1 MLLALNIRG
10 QTCQIS
16 LRQDSLS
23 PGNTVPSKTQI
34 KFPLKNPWW
43 FLSSL
48 PSLIPYKFGRIGF
61 YLFLKKK
68 KTSRC
73 LLSRKTHLRKR
84 IPDNPSFLL
93 DLLTESINLE
103 SCENENASQKHIC
116 SFQEQITI
124 RKVSEFFFSP
134 KESTLR
140 VSYNLETT
148 VSILYQKRCPTHTT
162 DTRSIN
168 YLESES
174 ILNRI
179 LWLNLP
185 NWS

>member
-1 MLLALNIRG
+1 M
-10 QTCQIS
+10 QT
-16 LRQDSLS
+16 
-23 PGNTVPSKTQI
+23 

-48 PSLIPYKFGRIGF
+48 PSFTPYKFGRIGF

-68 KTSRC
+68 NNRKNTSRC
-73 LLSRKTHLRKR
+73 LLSRRTHLWKR

-124 RKVSEFFFSP
+124 RMVSEFFFSP
-134 KESTLR
+134 KESTFR
-140 VSYNLETT
+140 VSYNLEMTEHPL
-148 VSILYQKRCPTHTT
+148 SKEMPYSHHRHKEHK
-162 DTRSIN
+162 
-168 YLESES
+168 
-174 ILNRI
+174 
-179 LWLNLP
+179 LP
-185 NWS
+185 GIWVHPEQNFVA